1 MKGIIRDNMV
11 LCNQLM
17 LDIDYKLMIAS
28 RINPED
34 EELKKLVEIRKDLF
48 AESYNEHGHKNGDDA
63 TNDYE
68 NDGNCWENVDDA
80 KNQNEQMGDQNK
92 EDGGNDGDKGINKDG
107 IKDDLNESRN
117 KKTSLNESHDLID
130 MKYFLEKVSNKEKKD
145 DIFGTN
151 REVSGQDLVATKYN
165 AIVPFDIDLNSS
177 QGLSQSTNE
186 NENQSQEMQFDYLED
201 IVQLPESQ
209 EPNLTENTF
218 SSNNKRRKLDDEDVT
233 LSQLS
238 WAIKDKET
246 LNETEMVDQIVKL
259 PFLST
264 GITDEAKQLAA
275 DAPSAIPDEPSA
287 NADAPSAIPDE
298 PSANADA
305 PSAIPDA
312 PGSNADAPSANAAD
326 APSAT
331 SDAPSATATKAA
343 IATQPYHST
352 KLKLK
357 RNSSGKYDVE
367 KDGNSNEAKK
377 TTVDAAKESAVHVI
391 NAIPVSSV
399 APVSYIPFEK
409 IEKEKEV
416 AAATKKQP
424 VKWAKKVATNEEPVK
439 KGRGKKE
446 ETKKEMVKPQKA
458 PSKKAEPKTVQ
469 ENTQKPKRVQKRGAK
484 AVVEDKEDDI
494 LKEKRIVKPSN
505 AMKSPYYDRK
515 VHIYKKWNEAD
526 MKLIEYMWSDS
537 CPER

>member
-17 LDIDYKLMIAS
+17 LDTDYKLMIAS
-28 RINPED
+28 RLNPDD

-48 AESYNEHGHKNGDDA
+48 AESYNEDGHKNGDDA
-63 TNDYE
+63 TNVDE
-68 NDGNCWENVDDA
+68 NDGNGWENVDDA

-92 EDGGNDGDKGINKDG
+92 EDGGNDDIAGDKGINKDG
-107 IKDDLNESRN
+107 IKDDLNGSRN
-117 KKTSLNESHDLID
+117 KKTALNENHDLID

-151 REVSGQDLVATKYN
+151 PEVSGQDLVATKYN

-186 NENQSQEMQFDYLED
+186 NENQSQEMQYDDLED
-201 IVQLPESQ
+201 IVHLPESQ
-209 EPNLTENTF
+209 EPNLTKDTF
-218 SSNNKRRKLDDEDVT
+218 SSNNKRRKLNDEDVT

-238 WAIKDKET
+238 WAIEGKES

-264 GITDEAKQLAA
+264 GITDEAKELAA
-275 DAPSAIPDEPSA
+275 DAPSAIPDAPSA
-287 NADAPSAIPDE
+287 NADAPSAN
-298 PSANADA
+298 AADA
-305 PSAIPDA
+305 PSA
-312 PGSNADAPSANAAD
+312 NADAPSANAAD

-343 IATQPYHST
+343 IATPPYHST

-367 KDGNSNEAKK
+367 KDDNSNEAKK

-391 NAIPVSSV
+391 DATPVSSV
-399 APVSYIPFEK
+399 APINYIPFEN
-409 IEKEKEV
+409 IQKEKEV

-424 VKWAKKVATNEEPVK
+424 AKWAKKVATNEEPEK

-446 ETKKEMVKPQKA
+446 ETKKQMVKPQKA
-458 PSKKAEPKTVQ
+458 PTKKAEPKTVQ

-515 VHIYKKWNEAD
+515 VHIYKKWNEAE
-526 MKLIEYMWSDS
+526 MKLVEYMWSES
-537 CPER
+537 SPER